1 MDNPKNQSE
10 AVLYHLKNEGSI
22 TSWEA
27 VKEYGATRLSA
38 IIFNLRKDGYNI
50 ESIPKKS
57 KNRFGNSVTFVEYV
71 LLKKEPIKQ
80 QELFF
85 V

>member
-1 MDNPKNQSE
+1 MDKPKNQTE
-10 AVLYHLKNEGSI
+10 AILNHLKTENFI

-50 ESIPKKS
+50 ESVPMKT
-57 KNRFGNSVTFVEYV
+57 KNRFGNSVTFVKYI
-71 LLKKEPIKQ
+71 LI
-80 QELFF
+80 
-85 V
+85 